1 MNDSDIGVTER
12 RQQLGLALEAS
23 HALRIMCHGRKKH
36 FQSNFAFENSV
47 PGAVY
52 LTHAART
59 ERR

>member
-1 MNDSDIGVTER
+1 VIER

-36 FQSNFAFENSV
+36 FQSNFAFENGV

-59 ERR
+59 ERC